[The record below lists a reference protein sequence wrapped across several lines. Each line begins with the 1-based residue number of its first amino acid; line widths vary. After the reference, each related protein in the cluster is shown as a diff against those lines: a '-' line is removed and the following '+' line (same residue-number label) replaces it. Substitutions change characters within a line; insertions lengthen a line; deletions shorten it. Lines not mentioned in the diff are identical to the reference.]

1 MAATLI
7 LNTFFYTCVPA
18 FLDGL
23 SAVELEKLL
32 LFSTHLSEN
41 NIGLKSKE
49 LLEFSTF
56 QDSSLILNED
66 IVLFIV

>member
-1 MAATLI
+1 MCNLMAATLI

-41 NIGLKSKE
+41 NIGSKSKE
-49 LLEFSTF
+49 LL
-56 QDSSLILNED
+56 
-66 IVLFIV
+66 